1 MEFLIGVIIFIAVA
15 ILVAIVAL
23 VMLITSINER
33 NQAMYGE
40 IFDRIDALEEDKK
53 GFVTDPFEKPKESFS
68 SSSCIIRPKTPDQ
81 IRNENFK
88 KIVEEGKVYG
98 NVG

>member
-1 MEFLIGVIIFIAVA
+1 MEFLIGVIIFLAVA

-23 VMLITSINER
+23 VMLITNINER

-40 IFDRIDALEEDKK
+40 IFDRIDALEKDRE
-53 GFVTDPFEKPKESFS
+53 GFVTDPFERPKESFTS
-68 SSSCIIRPKTPDQ
+68 SSHIIKPKTPDQ